1 MYFQTRHYVC
11 GKFKNETIK
20 TSIQKKIFNKR
31 KFLLTKRRG
40 LGYNLVKTRKNNNW
54 LEKYG
59 YETKDKIRK

>member
-11 GKFKNETIK
+11 GKFKNETFK